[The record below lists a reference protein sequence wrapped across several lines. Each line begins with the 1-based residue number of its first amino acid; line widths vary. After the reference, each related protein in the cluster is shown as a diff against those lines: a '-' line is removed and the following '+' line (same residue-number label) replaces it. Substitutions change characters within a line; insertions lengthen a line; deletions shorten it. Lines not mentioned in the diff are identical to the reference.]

1 MKKYLIPVLF
11 LLSIEPA
18 LSALAPQYRN
28 VRDLDVL
35 VAYVHSHPRVASRLH
50 LIDMRRFSIM
60 YGAGCVVTFKRKKII
75 RLPGWVGPA
84 APLVFSRTTCAED

>member
-1 MKKYLIPVLF
+1 MKKWFVPILF

-28 VRDLDVL
+28 MGDLDVL
-35 VAYVHSHPRVASRLH
+35 VDYIHSHPKVASQLS
-50 LIDMRRFSIM
+50 LIDMHRFSIV
-60 YGAGCVVTFKRKKII
+60 YGEGCVVTFKRKKVT

-84 APLVFSRTTCAED
+84 APLIFSHSTCPEG

>member
-1 MKKYLIPVLF
+1 MKKWLVPILF

-28 VRDLDVL
+28 MRDLDVL
-35 VAYVHSHPRVASRLH
+35 VAYIHSHPRVASQLS
-50 LIDMRRFSIM
+50 LIDMQDFFIV
-60 YGAGCVVTFKRKKII
+60 YGARCIVTFKRKKVI

-84 APLVFSRTTCAED
+84 APLVFSHSTCDED